1 MLPFMH
7 EQNFEDLSAQQPK
20 NAADTTGGTGSD
32 DAGRPQEQEYLTVAN
47 RDKNVRKST
56 TLLTVLLVA
65 GILCLWFM
73 IKKSVP
79 QASPA
84 AAVGAEE
91 KQIEMAISHITG
103 VRSEMF
109 DRMDEIVSKFYEF
122 SNVQQVKLNELA
134 KNPFKHETFL
144 GNIGVLD
151 NKNANSAIDA
161 EQLRQQQIRQQME
174 NMQLFSIMKSDNKNC
189 CMINDKIVYEGDS
202 IGSFKVIQIGDGFVK
217 LESEG
222 VELILKLQ
230 E

>member
-1 MLPFMH
+1 MLPFIR
-7 EQNFEDLSAQQPK
+7 EQDSEDLSAQQPK
-20 NAADTTGGTGSD
+20 STTDVAGGTDSD

-79 QASPA
+79 QAPA

-91 KQIEMAISHITG
+91 KQIETAISHITG

-134 KNPFKHETFL
+134 KNPFKHETLL

-151 NKNANSAIDA
+151 NKIGNFAIDA

-222 VELILKLQ
+222 VEIILKLQ

>member
-1 MLPFMH
+1 MLPFMN
-7 EQNFEDLSAQQPK
+7 EQGFDDSSAQHS
-20 NAADTTGGTGSD
+20 ADTTGGTGSD

-56 TLLTVLLVA
+56 TLLTVLFVV

-84 AAVGAEE
+84 AAAGAEE
-91 KQIEMAISHITG
+91 KQIETAISHITG

-122 SNVQQVKLNELA
+122 SNVQQIKLNELA
-134 KNPFKHETFL
+134 KNPFKRETSL

-151 NKNANSAIDA
+151 NKNRDSATDA

-189 CMINDKIVYEGDS
+189 CMINDSIVYEGDS